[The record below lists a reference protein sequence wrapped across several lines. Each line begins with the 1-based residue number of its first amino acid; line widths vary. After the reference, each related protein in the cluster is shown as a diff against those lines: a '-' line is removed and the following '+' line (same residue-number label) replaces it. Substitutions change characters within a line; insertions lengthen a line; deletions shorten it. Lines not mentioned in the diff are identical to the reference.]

1 MIKSKKLL
9 AALMAATMCTGLLAG
24 CGGSSSSSSAPAADA
39 GAATEEAAAPEETAE
54 AAEGAE
60 EAEATE
66 GAAEEVET
74 VEYTGPDTYSM
85 IDNFDITTLDY
96 VYNNKSSNGDY
107 TCNFIEGLLTQDNH
121 GTLIPGMASEWSH
134 NDDASEWTFTIRD
147 DAVWS
152 TSEGEEYDYV
162 VADDFVTGLKHAA
175 DSKSETLGLVADL
188 IVGLRDYVNGTGAWD
203 DVGIKADGN
212 TLTYTLTGPCA
223 YFDGMTTYSI
233 LYPIN
238 AEFLESKGGDF
249 GAVTPDSI
257 LYNGCYILSSLVP
270 SQEVR
275 FDANPNYYDSANVH
289 VQHVVV
295 TYTNGEDPAQN
306 FNMFV
311 NGEVTATGIN
321 SSLPDVVAKANEL
334 YPDNQYISMTTATS
348 FWGAFNW
355 DRRAYSLY
363 NDSSVST
370 TSKTTDEQKADT
382 KAAILNANFRRAVYA
397 AYSAH
402 AVEAITQGEERAD
415 DAIRNTLVPYTFAT
429 TSDGRTYGSIL
440 TGYVEELVPDYA
452 GIDLNDGQDA
462 WYNPELAKTFAER
475 AKEELGDTIS
485 AWPIHLDVPVYAAS
499 ENQKNMQLAM
509 QKSIE
514 DAIGDYVKIDLQFL
528 EGDSSV
534 YYSAFYNQPDG
545 VSNSIDLVF
554 GAGWGPDYGDPL
566 TYIHCFDIHDG
577 DMLNYSGINYESQG
591 QDEEQVAALQAI
603 GLEDIQ
609 AVVDQAVAAV
619 GDERIE
625 LFAKAEAML
634 LTGGILR
641 PYATSGATLQVSKVV
656 PFTAAYGLYGQASYN
671 RVPYFKYMQLQDEPV
686 LAADYAAAKEA
697 WLAGE

>member
-1 MIKSKKLL
+1 MIKSRKLL
-9 AALMAATMCTGLLAG
+9 AALMAATMCAGLLAG
-24 CGGSSSSSSAPAADA
+24 CGGGSSSGTPAAEPAAEGGETAAPAE
-39 GAATEEAAAPEETAE
+39 G
-54 AAEGAE
+54 GAE
-60 EAEATE
+60 EAEA
-66 GAAEEVET
+66 

-85 IDNFDITTLDY
+85 IDNFDVTTLDY

-107 TCNFIEGLLTQDNH
+107 TSNFIEGLLTQDNH
-121 GTLIPGMASEWSH
+121 GNLIPGMATEWAP
-134 NDDASEWTFTIRD
+134 NEDASEWTFTIRD

-152 TSEGEEYDYV
+152 TSQGEEYDAV
-162 VADDFVTGLKHAA
+162 TAEDFVTGLKHAA

-188 IVGLRDYVNGTGAWD
+188 IVGLRAYSEGTGTWE

-238 AEFLESKGGDF
+238 AEFLESKGSDF

-275 FDANPNYYDSANVH
+275 FDANPNYYDADH
-289 VQHVVV
+289 VYVKHVVV

-334 YPDNQYISMTTATS
+334 YPDNQYKSMTTSTS

-355 DRRAYSLY
+355 DRRAYALY
-363 NDSSVST
+363 NDPSVST
-370 TSKTTDEQKADT
+370 TSKTTDAQKADT

-397 AYSAH
+397 AYSGH
-402 AVEAITQGEERAD
+402 AVEAITVGEERAD
-415 DAIRNTLVPYTFAT
+415 DVLRNTLVPYTFT
-429 TSDGRTYGSIL
+429 STSDGRTYGSI
-440 TGYVEELVPDYA
+440 VEKNVAELVPEYA
-452 GIDLNDGQDA
+452 GINLNDGQDA
-462 WYNPELAKTFAER
+462 WYNPELAKTFAEK
-475 AKEELGDTIS
+475 AKEELGDS
-485 AWPIHLDVPVYAAS
+485 VSEWPVHLDVPVYASS

-514 DAIGDYVKIDLQFL
+514 DAIGDYVKVDLQFL

-566 TYIHCFDIHDG
+566 TYLHCFDIHDG

-591 QDEEQVAALQAI
+591 QDDEQKEVLKTL
-603 GLEDIQ
+603 GLEEIQ
-609 AVVDQAVAAV
+609 AVVDQATAAI

-634 LTGGILR
+634 LTQGILR
-641 PYATSGATLQVSKVV
+641 PYSTSGASLQVSKVV
-656 PFTAAYGLYGQASYN
+656 PFTAAYGMYGQASYN

-686 LAADYAAAKEA
+686 LAADYEAAKEA
-697 WLAGE
+697 WLAGN